1 MSQRDPEICMGGE
14 KSRTEIQRLGCLGAG
29 WEKPGFPELSHSP
42 LCDTRLWSGLRL
54 LMLSLRN
61 EGGDGISI
69 PLKTFAAFTPR
80 TSRYLHSTFYHE
92 MSEASPCRISLPT
105 SLQPPSPAIV
115 PSSVKA
121 PPSAHW
127 PEEDPGRLRVWACC
141 FESPIPDP
149 LGPARPHAPLS
160 PPLLRPPPCCP
171 TAYLSLRAGTK
182 FLS

>member
-105 SLQPPSPAIV
+105 FSLLCPHMVILV
-115 PSSVKA
+115 FTGISSSSDKDKDHIGLE
-121 PPSAHW
+121 PHPN
-127 PEEDPGRLRVWACC
+127 GLR
-141 FESPIPDP
+141 
-149 LGPARPHAPLS
+149 
-160 PPLLRPPPCCP
+160 
-171 TAYLSLRAGTK
+171 
-182 FLS
+182 